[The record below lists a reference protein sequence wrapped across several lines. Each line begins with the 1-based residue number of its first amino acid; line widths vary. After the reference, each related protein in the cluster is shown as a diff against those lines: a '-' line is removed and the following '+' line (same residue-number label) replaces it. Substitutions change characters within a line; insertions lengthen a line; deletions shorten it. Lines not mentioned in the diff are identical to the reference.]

1 MTMKEKLK
9 QLLLTKLHAVEQQ
22 KYDLTDAVASR
33 GVRAYASLDFNSL
46 KQDLLEYMR
55 KQEVAPYTY
64 KYASS
69 RQKPCLYASI
79 YAVMLEGL
87 LGVLR
92 NRSQE
97 ELKGWAD
104 YLNSFQNV
112 EDGLYYDPVLAGP
125 AYEHVGMWNEGWGK
139 HHLMGHMII
148 ALARLG
154 ATPKYPLRYLEAYC
168 TPKYL
173 VEWMD
178 SFDFSGD
185 VWTASNY
192 FMNLFTVLQY
202 ARDYLKDQRAGEAVE
217 VMTTWILKKQN
228 PETGMWHTQ
237 RIDSMDNL
245 GKLKVVRAAYHFYP
259 LFEYEGL
266 DIPYA
271 DKIVETI
278 LPLQNRWGGW
288 TVEEGNAGACE
299 DIDAIEPLIR
309 CAAAR
314 PDLTAQIKAAVKRS
328 MIWQIAC
335 RNDDKGFSFYL
346 RAQQEYGGHPLT
358 TSLRDESSMFASW
371 FRTLCLAYEM
381 SYLGIDNEFDIGR
394 FPGYEIR

>member
-1 MTMKEKLK
+1 MKEKLK
-9 QLLLTKLHAVEQQ
+9 QLLLTKLHAVERQ

-33 GVRAYASLDFNSL
+33 GVQAYASLDFNSL
-46 KQDLLEYMR
+46 RQELLEYMR

-64 KYASS
+64 KYAAS

-87 LGVLR
+87 LGVLC
-92 NRSQE
+92 NRSKE
-97 ELKGWAD
+97 DLKGWAD
-104 YLNSFQNV
+104 YLNSFQNA

-125 AYEHVGMWNEGWGK
+125 AYEHFGMWNEGWGK

-148 ALARLG
+148 AMAKLG
-154 ATPKYPLRYLEAYC
+154 ATPKYPLRYLEPFYDS
-168 TPKYL
+168 KYL
-173 VEWMD
+173 IEWMD

-202 ARDYLKDQRAGEAVE
+202 ARDYLNDQRAGAAVE

-237 RIDSMDNL
+237 RMGSLGHL

-266 DIPYA
+266 DIPYS

-288 TVEEGNAGACE
+288 TVEDGNAGACE

-309 CAAAR
+309 CAVAC
-314 PDLTAQIKAAVKRS
+314 PNLDSTIKAAVKRS
-328 MIWQIAC
+328 IIWQLAC
-335 RNDDKGFSFYL
+335 RNDDNGFSFYL

-358 TSLRDESSMFASW
+358 TSLRDESSMFATW

-381 SYLGIDNEFDIGR
+381 RYLEMDNGFYIGR
-394 FPGYEIR
+394 FPGYEIN